1 METKNMYKSLGISE
15 EVFLFGEKVLADLE
29 ERFKK
34 IDEIAEYNQCK
45 VISAMQE
52 NHVNATHFAATT
64 GYGYNDVG
72 RDNLEKVYAS
82 CFHTESALVRP
93 QITCGTHA
101 LTVALSA
108 NLLPGDELL
117 SPAGRPYDTLEEVIG
132 IRESVCSLKEYGVS
146 YRQVDLTSEGT
157 FDYPAIKEAINEK
170 TKLVT
175 IQRSKGYQMRPT
187 FSVKQIGELI
197 SFVKSVKPDLI
208 CMVDNCYGEFV
219 EVIEPSDV
227 GADMIVGSLIKN
239 PGGGL
244 APIGGYICGRAD
256 VVERCA
262 YRLSAP
268 GLGQEVGANLGIMPA
283 FYQGFF
289 LAPTVVASALKG
301 AIFAANIYE
310 RLGLNVIPNAT
321 ESRHDII
328 QAVELGSAERM
339 VAFCEG
345 IQAAAPVDSYVTPV
359 PWAMPG
365 YDSEVIM
372 AAGAFIQGSSIE
384 LSADGPIRPPYAIYF
399 QGGLTWYHAKLGILM
414 SLQKMVEKNLIEL
427 K

>member
-15 EVFLFGEKVLADLE
+15 EVFAFGEKVLSDLE

-34 IDEIAEYNQCK
+34 IDEVSEYNQCK

-175 IQRSKGYQMRPT
+175 IQRSKGYQ
-187 FSVKQIGELI
+187 
-197 SFVKSVKPDLI
+197 
-208 CMVDNCYGEFV
+208 
-219 EVIEPSDV
+219 
-227 GADMIVGSLIKN
+227 
-239 PGGGL
+239 
-244 APIGGYICGRAD
+244 
-256 VVERCA
+256 
-262 YRLSAP
+262 
-268 GLGQEVGANLGIMPA
+268 
-283 FYQGFF
+283 
-289 LAPTVVASALKG
+289 
-301 AIFAANIYE
+301 
-310 RLGLNVIPNAT
+310 
-321 ESRHDII
+321 
-328 QAVELGSAERM
+328 
-339 VAFCEG
+339 
-345 IQAAAPVDSYVTPV
+345 
-359 PWAMPG
+359 
-365 YDSEVIM
+365 
-372 AAGAFIQGSSIE
+372 
-384 LSADGPIRPPYAIYF
+384 
-399 QGGLTWYHAKLGILM
+399 
-414 SLQKMVEKNLIEL
+414 
-427 K
+427 